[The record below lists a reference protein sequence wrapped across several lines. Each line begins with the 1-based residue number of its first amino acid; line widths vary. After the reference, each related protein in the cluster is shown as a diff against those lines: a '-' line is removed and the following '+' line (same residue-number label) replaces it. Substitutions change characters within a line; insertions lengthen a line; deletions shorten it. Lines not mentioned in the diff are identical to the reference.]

1 MTTTFSRRPMSQL
14 LNRQTPAI
22 RITTKRTAVQGHAE
36 IPPARSAECRTSPPS
51 LLFGAGV
58 EPAGAPGEG
67 VPVTTP
73 GGADGLGELRDPK
86 PAGDG
91 DARGVAF
98 AVGDGLGFRVG
109 VAGLIV

>member
-1 MTTTFSRRPMSQL
+1 MSQL

-22 RITTKRTAVQGHAE
+22 RIRTNGNAIQGQPG
-36 IPPARSAECRTSPPS
+36 IPPVRLADCRTFAPPAPP
-51 LLFGAGV
+51 GAGV

-73 GGADGLGELRDPK
+73 GGADGLGELRDPE
-86 PAGDG
+86 PDGDG

-98 AVGDGLGFRVG
+98 GVGDVLGFGIG